1 MAPHQ
6 GSQSRDLRQ
15 DLAVIQRAALD
26 AVDPYDAVKR
36 HFGRHGTALSV
47 DGVRWMQIDTP
58 EEHVWIVAVGK
69 AAESMAA
76 AAAAV
81 LGDCLSGGVV
91 VTKYGHVTG
100 RSLPATLDVIEA
112 GHPIPDESG
121 LNASRRIINL
131 LQQTSPDDLVLFLLS
146 GGGSALTPSPVPGL
160 DLQDLQETTNL
171 LLRAGATIVEVNTV
185 RKHLSQLKGGQLARL
200 ASPASVIAFIL
211 SDVVGDPLDV
221 IASGPTSP
229 DPTTYG
235 DALAVLARYGL
246 EGQVPQSV
254 AAYLEAGV
262 RGAFPETPKPGDVI
276 FDRVINAIVGSNS
289 LAAEAAAARARD
301 LGYHSLVLTTFVEG
315 EAREV
320 AKVAVALAKELR
332 SRSQP
337 VSLPACIVWG
347 GETTVTVRGSGKGGR
362 NQELAL
368 SAAIHLEGMK
378 GVALLALATDGT
390 DGPTDAAG
398 AVVDG
403 DTARRARAHG
413 LDPLAALQDN
423 DAYPLLDEIGDLLRI
438 GPTGTNVNDLM
449 VLLVV

>member
-1 MAPHQ
+1 M
-6 GSQSRDLRQ
+6 
-15 DLAVIQRAALD
+15 DLAAIQRAALG
-26 AVDPYDAVKR
+26 AVDPYDAVER
-36 HFGRHGTALSV
+36 HFRLDGNVLCV
-47 DGVRWMQIDTP
+47 DDESELRIDAP
-58 EEHVWIVAVGK
+58 DGHVWIVAVGK
-69 AAESMAA
+69 AAEPMAA

-81 LGDCLSGGVV
+81 LGNRLSGGIV

-100 RSLPATLDVIEA
+100 RSLPATLEVIEA

-121 LNASRRIINL
+121 LRASRRMIEL
-131 LQQTSPDDLVLFLLS
+131 LQQTTSEDLVLLLLS
-146 GGGSALTPSPVPGL
+146 GGGSALSPSPVPGL

-185 RKHLSQLKGGQLARL
+185 RKHLSLLKGGQLARL
-200 ASPASVIAFIL
+200 ASPASVIALIL

-221 IASGPTSP
+221 IASGPTCP
-229 DPTTYG
+229 DPTTYAG
-235 DALAVLARYGL
+235 ALAVLTRYGL
-246 EGQVPQSV
+246 EDLVPPPV
-254 AAYLEAGV
+254 AAYLAAGTC
-262 RGAFPETPKPGDVI
+262 GAFPETPKPGDVI
-276 FDRVINAIVGSNS
+276 FDRVTNVIVGSNA
-289 LAAEAAAARARD
+289 LAAEAAAGCARN
-301 LGYHSLVLTTFVEG
+301 LGYHSLMLTTFVEG

-347 GETTVTVRGSGKGGR
+347 GETTVTVRGTGKGGR

-368 SAAIHLEGMK
+368 SAAIHLEGVD

-398 AVVDG
+398 AIIDG
-403 DTARRARAHG
+403 DTARRARARG
-413 LDPLAALQDN
+413 LDPLVALRNN
-423 DAYPLLDEIGDLLRI
+423 DAYPLLDDIGDLLRI

-449 VLLVV
+449 VLLVA